1 MSLILAFT
9 IDRKK
14 SSVSSLVTQSYI
26 KVHNNLLSRVNMGD
40 TDLAAKLNEFMKHM
54 GIRHSTLEEQMAK
67 ISTVVTKGSTG
78 ENSEETI
85 VIKKRFGKQ

>member
-1 MSLILAFT
+1 
-9 IDRKK
+9 
-14 SSVSSLVTQSYI
+14 
-26 KVHNNLLSRVNMGD
+26 
-40 TDLAAKLNEFMKHM
+40 
-54 GIRHSTLEEQMAK
+54 MAK